1 MNYIFDLD
9 DTLIQN
15 SDVPYQATA
24 QLLKEIPWRNTEKH
38 FTSKKFYDRL
48 KERYEHYH
56 LMKTQEYM
64 EKGLI
69 QLAPGVKRFLD
80 ENETFTAGLT
90 NAPYRSTH
98 YKLEELGLEKLLDP
112 VLTPREMKKK
122 PDPGGIEEIIR
133 LSGLPKESFVF
144 VGDSLKDLIAG
155 KRAGVRTVLITDEW
169 KRFLA
174 DESYRSFQQFLEH
187 H

>member
-9 DTLIQN
+9 DTIIEN
-15 SDVPYQATA
+15 SDIPYQATA
-24 QLLKEIPWRNTEKH
+24 QLLKELPSRSKDKE
-38 FTSKKFYDRL
+38 FTSESLYGRL

-56 LMKTQEYM
+56 LQKTRDYM

-69 QLAPGVKRFLD
+69 QLAPGVKEFLS
-80 ENETFTAGLT
+80 ETDSFTAGLT

-98 YKLEELGLEKLLDP
+98 YKLEELGLEKILDP

-122 PDPGGIEEIIR
+122 PSPEGIMEIIKR
-133 LSGLPKESFVF
+133 SGLPRDSFVY

-174 DESYRSFQQFLEH
+174 DESYTSFQQFLENH
-187 H
+187 